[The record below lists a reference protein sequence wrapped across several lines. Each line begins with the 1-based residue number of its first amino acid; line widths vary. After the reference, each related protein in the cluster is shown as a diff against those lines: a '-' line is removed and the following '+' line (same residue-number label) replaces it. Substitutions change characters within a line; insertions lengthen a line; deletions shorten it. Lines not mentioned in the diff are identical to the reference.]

1 MTRSQKFGAMM
12 LTLLAWT
19 AIAPASAQQVPLQ
32 DKPFAEHKVVLQLSD
47 GDAKKQALVLS
58 IANNLLKAYDPDKVA
73 IEIVAFGPGIDLLL
87 AGNDRRKQ
95 VESLIAQGVR
105 FDICLNTVDT
115 IERESGK
122 RPEFIPAAS
131 AGAGRGRAD
140 PFPGGEWLHAG
151 EAVGR
156 SLAPSSRRRPGPI
169 PRDLSM
175 EGGQRTERRVL
186 AKLLPM
192 AMGPGLRR
200 DDIEFGGTAG
210 ARHPATKIF

>member
-19 AIAPASAQQVPLQ
+19 AIASASAQQVPLQ

-122 RPEFIPAAS
+122 RPEFIPAAT
-131 AGAGRGRAD
+131 
-140 PFPGGEWLHAG
+140 PVQ
-151 EAVGR
+151 VGVGQILF
-156 SLAPSSRRRPGPI
+156 LAENGYTLVRP
-169 PRDLSM
+169 
-175 EGGQRTERRVL
+175 
-186 AKLLPM
+186 
-192 AMGPGLRR
+192 
-200 DDIEFGGTAG
+200 
-210 ARHPATKIF
+210 